1 LIVRL
6 RKLTES
12 DSDRVLAWRN
22 SPEVAAFMYSD
33 HLISQAKHDRWLT
46 TALTAPDRA
55 FWIIELE
62 GVAAGLANLAKID
75 QDNSRCEWA
84 YYLATPTA
92 RGRGL
97 GSCVEYL
104 VLRHVFETLR
114 LNKLWCEV
122 FVDNEAVWKL
132 HERFGFMREA
142 LYRDHVKKA
151 GVFRDVIGLGMLARD
166 WPAAKMAAE
175 ARLRDKGYGVAKLEL
190 EAG

>member
-33 HLISQAKHDRWLT
+33 HLISPAEHERWLT
-46 TALTAPDRA
+46 SALTAPDRA

-62 GVAAGLANLAKID
+62 GAAAGLANLARID
-75 QDNSRCEWA
+75 LINSRCEWA
-84 YYLATPTA
+84 YYLATPAA

-104 VLRHVFETLR
+104 VLRHVFETLK

-122 FVDNEAVWKL
+122 FVDNEAVWRL
-132 HERFGFMREA
+132 HERFGFQQEA

-166 WPAAKMAAE
+166 WPTAKTAAE
-175 ARLRDKGYGVAKLEL
+175 ARLRHKGYEVGALVL